1 MKVVVLHGLL
11 FTSRLTTY
19 QHTLSFA
26 RHLAG
31 CDVTYVNGLG
41 LVDGHNLE
49 RDFDLAIVTYEL
61 LAFRNTPF
69 WKYIEHRI
77 APILRR
83 SSVRVVMPQ
92 DDYSSSSVLDDFVA
106 ANDIDYVF
114 SPLTR
119 DLRMLYPRSIAKG
132 VSFHEAFTG
141 YWEASTALPFL
152 EYRKSFSERSIDL
165 GQRVRHLPPQFG
177 PLAQKKGQLAI
188 DFAAKAEQEGF
199 TCDVSTRDA
208 DVLIG
213 SDWWKFLGN
222 IRFTVGR
229 LGGASIADPRGKLA
243 AKAHQLALRN
253 PSVTY
258 EEIARKLRTS
268 DLPQGDFTAISPR
281 LFECAAMGVC
291 QVLEEAH
298 YFDGFEPWR
307 HYLPLAQD
315 MSNAAE
321 VFAAMRDHD
330 RCSEIANNAAEE
342 LTRSDTH
349 TYRTFV
355 HRLILESTGFDTIDK
370 APPVQHDADA
380 ELFTPGDATDPESA
394 KAHARRRVILG
405 RWSGSATG
413 AEGAEHW
420 ADLFRSR
427 RLIVESLLLP
437 WSPALVHLANS

>member
-1 MKVVVLHGLL
+1 
-11 FTSRLTTY
+11 
-19 QHTLSFA
+19 
-26 RHLAG
+26 
-31 CDVTYVNGLG
+31 
-41 LVDGHNLE
+41 
-49 RDFDLAIVTYEL
+49 
-61 LAFRNTPF
+61 
-69 WKYIEHRI
+69 
-77 APILRR
+77 
-83 SSVRVVMPQ
+83 
-92 DDYSSSSVLDDFVA
+92 
-106 ANDIDYVF
+106 
-114 SPLTR
+114 
-119 DLRMLYPRSIAKG
+119 
-132 VSFHEAFTG
+132 
-141 YWEASTALPFL
+141 
-152 EYRKSFSERSIDL
+152 
-165 GQRVRHLPPQFG
+165 
-177 PLAQKKGQLAI
+177 LAQKKGQLAI

-370 APPVQHDADA
+370 APPVLHDADA